1 MKSLFIPLAAVVV
14 AASLQASPAKAV
26 IAFDQDVT
34 NNVIFGSGN
43 ANGSWTTDRANGV
56 EVGLR
61 AKVRFNAANAP
72 ENTFNSNGAG
82 TYEFQAGLPPTGFGF
97 APGSTSTA
105 TWNFEWSINSNYDGT
120 SGYDLDDL
128 SYVVRLDFDRGPGT
142 SFLAFDQINLPSP
155 AFGDHA
161 IGDNTTANGAGISAG
176 DRLTYET
183 LLANNN
189 LAQNSWNM
197 EFFDDG
203 GAFFFDGSV
212 SGEYEFQL
220 EAFDNGVS
228 VAMSTITV
236 SVVPEPS
243 AFLFGGLVCGVLGWN
258 YSRKR
263 K

>member
-1 MKSLFIPLAAVVV
+1 MKSLFIPLAFAVV

-120 SGYDLDDL
+120 SSYNLDDL
-128 SYVVRLDFDRGPGT
+128 S
-142 SFLAFDQINLPSP
+142 
-155 AFGDHA
+155 
-161 IGDNTTANGAGISAG
+161 
-176 DRLTYET
+176 
-183 LLANNN
+183 
-189 LAQNSWNM
+189 
-197 EFFDDG
+197 
-203 GAFFFDGSV
+203 
-212 SGEYEFQL
+212 
-220 EAFDNGVS
+220 
-228 VAMSTITV
+228 
-236 SVVPEPS
+236 
-243 AFLFGGLVCGVLGWN
+243 
-258 YSRKR
+258 
-263 K
+263 